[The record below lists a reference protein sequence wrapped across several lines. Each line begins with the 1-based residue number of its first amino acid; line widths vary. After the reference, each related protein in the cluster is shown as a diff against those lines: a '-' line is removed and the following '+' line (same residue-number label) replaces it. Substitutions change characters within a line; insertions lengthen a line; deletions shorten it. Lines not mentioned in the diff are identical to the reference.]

1 MGRHPV
7 ADGTLILRV
16 GLVAALLFAALLLA
30 SWAIGFE
37 VDPDTSA
44 GPARGVPVAADSGRV
59 AVLGNLDDARVT
71 ESSGVAVSHRQEG
84 LLWTHNDAPGELVLH
99 AIGMDGAWRG
109 AVTVEGVEG
118 QDWEDLAL
126 APCPAGGGTTGDCLW
141 VADIGD
147 NEADRESVS
156 VHAVPEP
163 EPSAGSVRAVASVT
177 FRYPEGP
184 ADAEALAVRPD
195 GDLLVVTKGE
205 DGSARLYRVAWP
217 GADFGPEGGADPG
230 AGDGPDGGLAGGSGD
245 GSGAGPARGA
255 AVAELLASLPLDV
268 GRRED
273 RITGAATSP
282 DGSTL
287 AVRSHV
293 AIHLF
298 PLDRPGASPV
308 TCQIGDLQ
316 PQGEAVDFVDDSTLV
331 LTSEAPSGPAP
342 ILRVRCP

>member
-1 MGRHPV
+1 MSRHPV
-7 ADGTLILRV
+7 ADGTLILRI
-16 GLVAALLFAALLLA
+16 GLVATLLFAALLLA

-37 VDPDTSA
+37 VNPDMA
-44 GPARGVPVAADSGRV
+44 ARPRAGVPVAADSGRV
-59 AVLGNLDDARVT
+59 TVLGNLDDSRVT
-71 ESSGVAVSHRQEG
+71 ESSGVAVSQRQAD

-99 AIGMDGAWRG
+99 ALGMDGAWRG
-109 AVTVEGVEG
+109 AVTVEGLEG
-118 QDWEDLAL
+118 EDWEDLSL
-126 APCPAGGGTTGDCLW
+126 APCPGGAGSAARAQDCLW
-141 VADIGD
+141 VADLGD
-147 NEADRESVS
+147 NAADRESVS
-156 VHAVPEP
+156 VHAVREP
-163 EPSAGSVRAVASVT
+163 EPDAGSARAVASAR

-184 ADAEALAVRPD
+184 ADAEAIALGPD

-217 GADFGPEGGADPG
+217 GADSGPEAGAATGPREGPDAGPGGSPG
-230 AGDGPDGGLAGGSGD
+230 AVDVGGV
-245 GSGAGPARGA
+245 
-255 AVAELLASLPLDV
+255 AVAELLATLPLDV

-316 PQGEAVDFVDDSTLV
+316 PQGEAVDFLDDSTLV
-331 LTSEAPSGPAP
+331 LTSEAPSGSAP